1 MQELYAHDKIRGFS
15 VFTERFEYDGQ
26 PMYQCTLSYN
36 GTNIHTT
43 RMRLKYEN
51 CLRDAE
57 LYIAEYWKEGD
68 LCK

>member
-15 VFTERFEYDGQ
+15 VFTGRFEYDGQ
-26 PMYQCTLSYN
+26 PMYQSTLSYN
-36 GTNIHTT
+36 GTNMHTT

-57 LYIAEYWKEGD
+57 LYIAEYWKED
-68 LCK
+68 L